1 MLTPQLTF
9 YNDIEVGNRD
19 TFISATAKKYD
30 LSIAWTINNQINIK
44 LVHDTGFENALE
56 MVAVNTTQGGVPAT
70 YTITR

>member
-1 MLTPQLTF
+1 MTPQLTF
-9 YNDIEVGNRD
+9 YNDIEVGNRE

-30 LSIAWTINNQINIK
+30 LSVAWTINNQIDIK

-56 MVAVNTTQGGVPAT
+56 MVAVDVVRGRVPAT